1 MAMALDSYG
10 PQCNQ
15 CGGASSRGV
24 RTRQLGAAAGAA
36 LLASGSQPM
45 AKSDAVYYLAYE
57 WVCSVCGHRWVDAG
71 LESLNACAAE
81 GARSMA
87 RRAS

>member
-1 MAMALDSYG
+1 MAVQSYG
-10 PQCNQ
+10 PQCSQ
-15 CGGASSRGV
+15 CRRPSSRGA
-24 RTRQLGAAAGAA
+24 RTRKLGITPGGPIAQHATK
-36 LLASGSQPM
+36 P
-45 AKSDAVYYLAYE
+45 SDTDVVYYLAYE

-71 LESLNACAAE
+71 LESLNARAAE

>member
-1 MAMALDSYG
+1 
-10 PQCNQ
+10 
-15 CGGASSRGV
+15 
-24 RTRQLGAAAGAA
+24 
-36 LLASGSQPM
+36 M